1 MVVEREFRGLKDA
14 WKITFPALLLCTA
27 LDFVGGT
34 FLGSYFD
41 KLMRNY
47 SILLVVL
54 PGIMGLR
61 GNIYGALASRF
72 TTSLFL
78 GEMRPSLGERKV
90 FEGLVLGILLSL
102 LPVILLWFIGFFKV
116 GKNAFEV
123 LAILI
128 ASTIFVSVLLSYAT
142 AVVSIIPFRRG
153 IDPDAVASPLITS
166 IADLL
171 TIPML
176 IAFVLL
182 FELEKHTFYLIL
194 SALIL
199 LATIFFI
206 KFKVNK
212 GTFLEL
218 SSVLIVF
225 AMIAGISGSILESY
239 SEFIYKAFILSI
251 LYPSILDSLGNYG
264 CVIGSKTSTRLHLGE
279 ISKFVDLK
287 SVKDILSLLTTSI
300 PLPFIMYMFGYVISV
315 KLGKYVEIH
324 YEFFLLYP
332 IFALLVMFLGY
343 SLAFLS
349 HRLGLDPDNVTVPA
363 ITTLA
368 DLIGTTFTVLV
379 AIW

>member
-102 LPVILLWFIGFFKV
+102 LPVILLWFVGFFKV

-142 AVVSIIPFRRG
+142 AVVSIIPFRKG

-182 FELEKHTFYLIL
+182 FELEKHIFYLLL

-279 ISKFVDLK
+279 VNRFIDLK

-332 IFALLVMFLGY
+332 IFALFVMFLGY

-368 DLIGTTFTVLV
+368 DLIGTAFTVLV

>member
-1 MVVEREFRGLKDA
+1 VVVEREFRGLKDA